1 METILNWQGFQ
12 AEAKGTGISKPLSE
26 NISLLGSLLGHAI
39 KEKASTELLDE
50 AETLRQLC
58 RDAGT
63 STDFNQYKT
72 AIEKIQ
78 RLNTDEHKWLL
89 KTYTLFFHLVNEAE
103 KQEII
108 RINRERAINATAQT
122 PRVESIADAIYQ
134 LKEKNYSLDEVLNL
148 LNQLDIQPTLTAHP
162 TEARRQAV
170 LKKQAIIA
178 KLLGS
183 LQKNQLTPEEYDHII
198 HQLYENINLLLFTDN
213 VRHEKITV
221 LDEVQNGLY
230 FLTTSIWDTL
240 PKLYHDLNYALR
252 TYYQYQAK
260 TLPSFMRYRS
270 WIGGDQDGNPF
281 VTPEII
287 QETLKKHTTHAIQ
300 RYLTSLKSLWHQLS
314 ISSRQVATP
323 QKLIDS
329 IDKDAGVIDLA
340 DSRLPSFKYEHY
352 RLKISYVMARL
363 NAKLHCL
370 KKGSHDACDLSTLGY
385 TTHFFLQDLYL
396 LRGCLKDSGFNTLA
410 QNSPLADIITQAE
423 TFGFH
428 LASLDVRQ
436 HSQVHELA
444 VGEIFNKAN
453 ICESYRALN
462 ENDKVNHLLKE
473 LANPRPLLPH
483 GAELSDQARSTL
495 ATFHAIANITQYEP
509 EAIGNY
515 VISMTHQLS
524 DVLEVLLLAKETG
537 LWRYQDGKVEST
549 LDISPLF
556 ETVEDL
562 AHADHVMESLFS
574 APLYQAHLTARD
586 HLQEV
591 MLGYSD
597 SNKDGGYW
605 MANWSLHKAQI
616 NLGQIFKKYG
626 VKLRFFH
633 GRGGSVGRG
642 GGGQVHKAILS
653 QPKEA
658 HSGKIRF
665 TEQGEVISFRYGIKA
680 LTHRHLEQVIH
691 ATLLGMTG
699 YQCGHHCLD
708 YSQDEKAFQ
717 LMEQMSQQSMQA
729 YRNLIDDPSFWDW
742 FIHITPLEHISRLP
756 IASRPVSRKSATE
769 VDFDGLRAIP
779 WVFSWTQTRYNIPGW
794 YGLGQGLHTILKNND
809 NLSYLQELYRCWP
822 FFQSALDNAQR
833 EMARAHLEIASYYA
847 EFHPEQFHEQI
858 KSDYQTAYEAVK
870 LITEQTELLDSQNVL
885 QKSIQLRNPYTDVLN
900 LLQLSLLQQLKKAP
914 SAELNELILISING
928 VAAAMQNTG

>member
-26 NISLLGSLLGHAI
+26 NVSLLGSLLGHAV
-39 KEKASTELLDE
+39 KEKAGTELLDD
-50 AETLRQLC
+50 AEKLRLLC
-58 RDAGT
+58 RDAEKN
-63 STDFNQYKT
+63 TDFNQYKT

-78 RLNTDEHKWLL
+78 RLSTDEHKWLL
-89 KTYTLFFHLVNEAE
+89 KVYTLFFHLVNEAE

-108 RINRERAINATAQT
+108 RVNHERAINATAET

-134 LKEKNYSLDEVLNL
+134 LKEKGHSLDEVLSL
-148 LNQLDIQPTLTAHP
+148 LGQLDIQPTLTAHP

-170 LKKQAIIA
+170 LKKQAIITN
-178 KLLGS
+178 LLGS
-183 LQKNQLTPEEYDHII
+183 LQKGQLTPEEHDHII

-213 VRHEKITV
+213 VRSEKITV
-221 LDEVQNGLY
+221 PDEVQNGLY

-240 PKLYHDLNYALR
+240 PKLYHDVSYALR
-252 TYYQYQAK
+252 TYYQYQPK
-260 TLPSFMRYRS
+260 TLPSFIRYRS

-281 VTPEII
+281 VTPNVI
-287 QETLKKHTTHAIQ
+287 QETLKKHTTNAIQ
-300 RYLTSLKSLWHQLS
+300 RYLTTLKSLWHQLS
-314 ISSRQVATP
+314 ISSRQIATP

-329 IDKDAGVIDLA
+329 IDKDAKVIDLA
-340 DSRLPSFKYEHY
+340 DDRLPSFKYEHY

-363 NAKLHCL
+363 KAKLRCL
-370 KKGSHDACDLSTLGY
+370 KEGTNEACDLSTMGY

-396 LRGCLKDSGFNTLA
+396 LRDCLKESGFSTLA
-410 QNSPLADIITQAE
+410 QNSPLADVITQAE

-436 HSQVHELA
+436 HSQVHE
-444 VGEIFNKAN
+444 VTVSEIFAKAN
-453 ICESYRALN
+453 ICEDYSAL
-462 ENDKVNHLLKE
+462 EEKEKVKYILKE
-473 LANPRPLLPH
+473 LENPRPLLPH
-483 GAELSDQARSTL
+483 NVELSDKATSTL
-495 ATFHAIANITQYEP
+495 ATFNAIAEITHHEP

-537 LWRYQDGKVEST
+537 LWCYQEGKVESN

-562 AHADHVMESLFS
+562 GHADHVMESLFS
-574 APLYQAHLTARD
+574 APLYQAHLAARNN
-586 HLQEV
+586 LQEV

-616 NLGQIFKKYG
+616 NLGQIFKKYN
-626 VKLRFFH
+626 VQLRFFH

-680 LTHRHLEQVIH
+680 LTHRHLEQVVH

-699 YQCGHHCLD
+699 YQCGDSCLD
-708 YSQDEKAFQ
+708 YSHDEKGFK
-717 LMEQMSQQSMQA
+717 LMEQMSTTSMQT
-729 YRNLIDDPSFWDW
+729 YRDLIDHNEFWDW
-742 FIHITPLEHISRLP
+742 FINITPIEHISRLP

-794 YGLGQGLHTILKNND
+794 YGLGKGLQAILKNND
-809 NLSYLQELYRCWP
+809 NLAYLQELYRCWP

-833 EMARAHLEIASYYA
+833 EMARAHLEIAAYYA
-847 EFHPEQFHEQI
+847 EFQPSKFHDQI
-858 KSDYQTAYEAVK
+858 KRDYQEADEAVK
-870 LITEQTELLDSQNVL
+870 LITEQAELLDNQNVL
-885 QKSIQLRNPYTDVLN
+885 QKSIQLRNPYTDVLS
-900 LLQLSLLQQLKKAP
+900 LLQLSLLQQLEKEP
-914 SAELNELILISING
+914 TEELKELILISING